1 MLSRSLFQ
9 KAGEKVR
16 RGAIQSKALN
26 AQLNLRVQFV
36 PSEPHRY
43 VPVFPRFFAN
53 RQKSWPNQTERFFIV
68 LKEIYCIMKASSK
81 SAVAKESA
89 SKNPLGLDVSSTAE
103 IPVSKRLVDQVIGQ
117 EASVEIIKKAAAQK
131 RNVLLIGLP
140 GTGKSM
146 IAQAMAEILPIQ
158 QLQDILMYPNNAD
171 QNNPKVRV
179 VRAGEGKRIVQ
190 SARLEALTED
200 DNLRMVGTLLTFA
213 WFIFSYLSW
222 KLGWVSDI
230 IYAAL
235 LILGAL
241 LVIGFGLGSQMR
253 PRQIRRTPKL
263 LIDNSGKKIAPF
275 AEATGARAGSLLGD
289 VRHDPLQSFLGVN
302 KLMVVRDNDIQE
314 TSFEKLWTAVEK
326 KYPELI
332 EKHEKGYEAVV
343 LPKEE
348 NVYAHGFKDGQI
360 VLSRI
365 YSMNRRP
372 YEGKLVDIKTGD
384 STISLTPEH
393 KVVLSKHSKEAE
405 KVSENDSLVA
415 LDVET
420 QFAKA
425 VIKR

>member
-1 MLSRSLFQ
+1 
-9 KAGEKVR
+9 
-16 RGAIQSKALN
+16 
-26 AQLNLRVQFV
+26 
-36 PSEPHRY
+36 
-43 VPVFPRFFAN
+43 
-53 RQKSWPNQTERFFIV
+53 
-68 LKEIYCIMKASSK
+68 MKASSK
-81 SAVAKESA
+81 SASAKETVSKA
-89 SKNPLGLDVSSTAE
+89 SLGLDVSSTAE

-179 VRAGEGKRIVQ
+179 VRAGEGKRIVH

-253 PRQIRRTPKL
+253 PRQTRRTPKL

-289 VRHDPLQSFLGVN
+289 VRHDPLQSFSSVN
-302 KLMVVRDNDIQE
+302 KLIIKSSLGLEEV
-314 TSFEKLWTAVEK
+314 SFENLWKRVEK
-326 KYPELI
+326 NYPELI

-384 STISLTPEH
+384 NTVSLTPEH
-393 KVVLSKHSKEAE
+393 KMVLPTQDKTAE
-405 KVSENDSLVA
+405 KISKNDSLIV
-415 LDVET
+415 LD
-420 QFAKA
+420 
-425 VIKR
+425 IKKQLAIEH